1 VEREAI
7 LVAERLTKR
16 YGRAVV
22 VDGVSFDV
30 PASTTFGLLGP
41 NGAGKTTIVR
51 MLTGL
56 AKPTSGRVL
65 MFGHDMAR
73 RPNAIKQRFG
83 HVYAAMA
90 FFPALNAMQNLAFF
104 GRFYR
109 LPARRLQE
117 RIEET
122 LRFVSLWEERR
133 KPVDAYS
140 SGMKQ
145 RLGIAKALVHEPD
158 LLIFDEATNGVDV
171 EGTNDI
177 RELMFE
183 LRARGKTAL
192 VTSHRLDEIELLCD
206 HIAILDEGRIVRR
219 GSPQSIREG
228 LRGVLFKYV
237 VKRSTPIQ
245 EEWCG
250 PSTTVRYIG
259 TANVVLSEEDVRTA
273 LVARFGAGAVEEV
286 DPTFE
291 EACLWILKHPAADS
305 AAPKLP
311 EETG

>member
-1 VEREAI
+1 MSESIITVRD
-7 LVAERLTKR
+7 LVKR
-16 YGRAVV
+16 YRGVAA

-41 NGAGKTTIVR
+41 NGAGKTTIIK

-56 AKPTSGRVL
+56 AKPTSGTVH

-73 RPNAIKQRFG
+73 RPNAIKRGFG
-83 HVYAAMA
+83 HVYSAMA
-90 FFPALNAMQNLAFF
+90 FFPALNGQENLAFF
-104 GRFYR
+104 GRFYD
-109 LPARRLQE
+109 LPRRRLRE

-122 LRFVSLWEERR
+122 LRFVGLWEERK
-133 KPVDAYS
+133 KPVGAYS

-158 LLIFDEATNGVDV
+158 LLLFDEATNGVDV

-177 RELMFE
+177 RELMFD
-183 LRARGKTAL
+183 LRVQGKTAV

-206 HIAILDEGRIVRR
+206 DIAILDEGKIVRR

-228 LRGVLFKYV
+228 LPRVLFKYV
-237 VKRSTPIQ
+237 VQRLNPIQ
-245 EEWCG
+245 EEWSH
-250 PSTTVRYIG
+250 PAATIRYIG
-259 TANVVLSEEDVRTA
+259 TSSVVLSSEHVRSS
-273 LVARFGAGAVEEV
+273 LVAQFGADAVEDV

-291 EACLWILKHPAADS
+291 EACLWILQHPEANGAVQNV
-305 AAPKLP
+305 
-311 EETG
+311 EIG